1 MRIPADTAALHRPGS
16 GHRIGKPRFEANV
29 ERAADDML
37 AVLGNAKGG
46 AGKRRIRLGGA
57 IGRKDRRF
65 GLADRIKHIGQEVD
79 HPDIDLGLLP
89 GMMVAEKNAEL
100 VDDPFD
106 RALIVAVRP
115 VESLAGMCVD

>member
-1 MRIPADTAALHRPGS
+1 
-16 GHRIGKPRFEANV
+16 
-29 ERAADDML
+29 
-37 AVLGNAKGG
+37 VLGNAKGG

-106 RALIVAVRP
+106 RALIVAVRWEGTP
-115 VESLAGMCVD
+115 CCERRWSGSPQGC